1 MNNFIPETSAY
12 FASKLFDLSNAN
24 EIINIS
30 KSISKED
37 PDKIGEFII
46 ILGGIFF
53 TYSKAVEK
61 KFGKK
66 FNEEYLT
73 YVSNMEI
80 RKIIEDDG
88 GLE

>member
-1 MNNFIPETSAY
+1 MNDFIPETAAY
-12 FASKLFDLSNAN
+12 VASKLFDLSNAN
-24 EIINIS
+24 EVTKIS

-37 PDKIGEFII
+37 PDKIAEFII

-66 FNEEYLT
+66 FNKEFLT
-73 YVSNMEI
+73 YISDMQI
-80 RKIIEDDG
+80 RKIIEEEG
-88 GLE
+88 GLK